1 MWISIDGHDSRPI
14 YLQIIYQIKQQVRQ
28 DTLKPGDELPSIRE
42 LAHILGINMHT
53 VRSAYLKLEGQKVIR
68 LRPGRRAVINRFM
81 PSDSK
86 KIQED
91 LKERFQELVTDALI
105 AGLSEANIRQIVD
118 SELEQIQDKGGNQSK
133 K

>member
-1 MWISIDGHDSRPI
+1 
-14 YLQIIYQIKQQVRQ
+14 
-28 DTLKPGDELPSIRE
+28 
-42 LAHILGINMHT
+42 
-53 VRSAYLKLEGQKVIR
+53 
-68 LRPGRRAVINRFM
+68 M